1 MLYFWI
7 PNKQEL
13 QQFAFNDWSNIGHEN
28 LFKKCYNGP
37 FSFLVIYTNY
47 FSTKNPLHSE
57 KSVRTNKE
65 VNVTLLKRIWDKK
78 MQYDLNREA
87 KKISALSSDKINR
100 YEYLTG
106 KEVLPSMQIRIIEQV
121 KFVYSPLGKASEE

>member
-1 MLYFWI
+1 
-7 PNKQEL
+7 
-13 QQFAFNDWSNIGHEN
+13 
-28 LFKKCYNGP
+28 
-37 FSFLVIYTNY
+37 
-47 FSTKNPLHSE
+47 
-57 KSVRTNKE
+57 
-65 VNVTLLKRIWDKK
+65 